1 MEERGDRLMTWNL
14 NPPSEVEAAYEG
26 RLAERGRI
34 GGQGEVLAT
43 LGVLSGA
50 LITLLMVFRGNY
62 LEMARA
68 HGPGL
73 ETGTTALAIALGL
86 TLCIFV
92 GFLMA
97 EKLTPRMGRWW
108 TYAGAWLCIGLFCVW
123 SVGTSSWFAF
133 MSSAGGPALE
143 MHLIAAAER
152 LDRAVS
158 LATEEIRKVRG
169 MPGALRSKAAGFS
182 LQAKSEAAGGGATG
196 AKGAGP
202 LSQSLEGG
210 AAVLNAG
217 AAEIERAL
225 VKADADAA
233 AMRGKVRSMTVA
245 MVERRVS
252 VHERESAFLQ
262 GAAEVRAQVGAMHDA
277 GLVEIVKAAMA
288 AVRSSVASLPTAKS
302 DVGARQ
308 QEAMEALRVD
318 MGRVADDLAAVVEGF
333 GGVKAE
339 SGALLETVSLSE
351 IVWRYKGHFIPEL
364 VLAVGIDL
372 FAVWALMLLSL
383 YGVAPKRPKTDPT
396 RFNGFLDLGELI
408 GMREEGAGAEKDLHK
423 KHSEE
428 KPEVAVEKTKARGRR
443 KAA

>member
-1 MEERGDRLMTWNL
+1 MEEPNARLMTWNL
-14 NPPSEVEAAYEG
+14 NPPSAAEAAYEA
-26 RLAERGRI
+26 RLAERDRI

-68 HGPGL
+68 RGPGL

-143 MHLIAAAER
+143 MHLVASAER

-158 LATEEIRKVRG
+158 RATEEIRKVRG
-169 MPGALRSKAAGFS
+169 MPGALRSKAAGFA

-196 AKGAGP
+196 AKGTGP

-225 VKADADAA
+225 VKADGDAE
-233 AMRGKVRSMTVA
+233 AMRAKVRALTASV
-245 MVERRVS
+245 VDRQIP
-252 VHERESAFLQ
+252 VHERESGFLE
-262 GAAEVRAQVGAMHDA
+262 GAAAVRAQVGAMHDA

-288 AVRSSVASLPTAKS
+288 AVRSSVASLPTAKTEL
-302 DVGARQ
+302 GARQ
-308 QEAMEALRVD
+308 QEAMDALRAD
-318 MGRVADDLAAVVEGF
+318 MARVADDLGAVAEGF

-339 SGALLETVSLSE
+339 SGALLEMVSLSE
-351 IVWRYKGHFIPEL
+351 IVWRYKAHFIPEL

-372 FAVWALMLLSL
+372 FAVWALMMLSL
-383 YGVAPKRPKTDPT
+383 YGVGPRPPKSEPT
-396 RFNGFLDLGELI
+396 RFNGFLDLDQLI
-408 GMREEGAGAEKDLHK
+408 GVREEPGGGIEVDPK
-423 KHSEE
+423 KHSAE
-428 KPEVAVEKTKARGRR
+428 KRGPGREKDKARGRR